1 MKKIIAIL
9 LCISALFALG
19 ACGRLTEVKSESV
32 KPEVYFT
39 EDKSGTYTDSEYH
52 FYRRLVVSQHDFL
65 KFAPGLSV
73 ARPGNGLIEGEFCL
87 LCVQY

>member
-19 ACGRLTEVKSESV
+19 ACGRLTEAKSESV

-39 EDKSGTYTDSEYH
+39 EDKRGTYTDSVGNSTTIHIRSPRFPAE
-52 FYRRLVVSQHDFL
+52 
-65 KFAPGLSV
+65 
-73 ARPGNGLIEGEFCL
+73 ARTRSG
-87 LCVQY
+87 